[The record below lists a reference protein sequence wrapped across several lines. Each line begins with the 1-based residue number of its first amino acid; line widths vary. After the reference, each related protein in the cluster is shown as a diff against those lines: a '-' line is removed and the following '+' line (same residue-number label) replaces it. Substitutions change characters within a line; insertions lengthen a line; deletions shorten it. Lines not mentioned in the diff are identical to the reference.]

1 MLMRSRLSVHNL
13 NIRHPKMWL
22 GVCIAL
28 GVVTLLI
35 WGNSMRTSTQSAQQ
49 SGSLLAFLTPWLTA
63 LGIQPEGFHSI
74 LRKLAHFSE
83 YGLLGVLW
91 TMELWLGPHREKR
104 RGAME
109 LWRGPHRGKRRGAM
123 ERLSFCMLTAFLDET
138 IQLFV
143 PGRSGE
149 IRDVW
154 IDTAG
159 AWTGIVITT
168 CLVCIAMKFR
178 NRNKNM

>member
-109 LWRGPHRGKRRGAM
+109 
-123 ERLSFCMLTAFLDET
+123 RLSFCMLTAFLDET

>member
-1 MLMRSRLSVHNL
+1 MHNL

-22 GVCIAL
+22 GVCLAI
-28 GVVTLLI
+28 GVATLLI

-109 LWRGPHRGKRRGAM
+109 
-123 ERLSFCMLTAFLDET
+123 RLSFCMLTAFLDET

>member
-1 MLMRSRLSVHNL
+1 
-13 NIRHPKMWL
+13 MWL

-109 LWRGPHRGKRRGAM
+109 
-123 ERLSFCMLTAFLDET
+123 RLSFCMLTAFLDET

>member
-1 MLMRSRLSVHNL
+1 MKSRLSVHNL

-22 GVCIAL
+22 GVCMAL

-63 LGIQPEGFHSI
+63 LGIQPEGFHTI

-91 TMELWLGPHREKR
+91 TMELWLGPHRE
-104 RGAME
+104 
-109 LWRGPHRGKRRGAM
+109 KRRGAM

>member
-1 MLMRSRLSVHNL
+1 MHNL

-22 GVCIAL
+22 GVCMAL

-63 LGIQPEGFHSI
+63 LGIQPEGFHTI
-74 LRKLAHFSE
+74 LRKLAHLSE

-91 TMELWLGPHREKR
+91 TMELWLGPHRE
-104 RGAME
+104 
-109 LWRGPHRGKRRGAM
+109 KRRGAM

-168 CLVCIAMKFR
+168 CLVCIAAKFR

>member
-1 MLMRSRLSVHNL
+1 MHNL

-22 GVCIAL
+22 GVCLAI
-28 GVVTLLI
+28 GVATLLI

-63 LGIQPEGFHSI
+63 LGIQPEGFHTI

-91 TMELWLGPHREKR
+91 TMELWLGPHRE
-104 RGAME
+104 
-109 LWRGPHRGKRRGAM
+109 KRRGAM

-168 CLVCIAMKFR
+168 CLVCIA

>member
-1 MLMRSRLSVHNL
+1 MHNL

-35 WGNSMRTSTQSAQQ
+35 CGNSMRTSTQSAQQ

-109 LWRGPHRGKRRGAM
+109 
-123 ERLSFCMLTAFLDET
+123 RLSFCMLTAFLDET

>member
-1 MLMRSRLSVHNL
+1 MANRRCIHSRA
-13 NIRHPKMWL
+13 WL
-22 GVCIAL
+22 GICIAL
-28 GVVTLLI
+28 VLVTLLI
-35 WGNSMRTSTQSAQQ
+35 WGNSMRTATQSDQQ
-49 SGSLLAFLTPWLTA
+49 STSLLSWLTPWLSA
-63 LGIQPEGFHSI
+63 VGIQPEGFHAI

-91 TMELWLGPHREKR
+91 TMELWLGPHR
-104 RGAME
+104 
-109 LWRGPHRGKRRGAM
+109 GKRRGTM

-159 AWTGIVITT
+159 AWTGIVMTT
-168 CLVCIAMKFR
+168 CLVCIAAKFL

>member
-1 MLMRSRLSVHNL
+1 MRSRLSVHNL

-91 TMELWLGPHREKR
+91 TMELWLGPHR
-104 RGAME
+104 
-109 LWRGPHRGKRRGAM
+109 GKRRGAM

>member
-1 MLMRSRLSVHNL
+1 M
-13 NIRHPKMWL
+13 
-22 GVCIAL
+22 AL
-28 GVVTLLI
+28 GVMTLLI
-35 WGNSMRTSTQSAQQ
+35 CGNSMRTSTQSAQQ

-63 LGIQPEGFHSI
+63 LGIQPEGFHTI

-91 TMELWLGPHREKR
+91 TIELWLGPHSE
-104 RGAME
+104 
-109 LWRGPHRGKRRGAM
+109 KRRGAM

-168 CLVCIAMKFR
+168 CLVCIAMKFL

>member
-1 MLMRSRLSVHNL
+1 MHNL

-22 GVCIAL
+22 GVCMAL

-63 LGIQPEGFHSI
+63 LGIQPEGFHTI

-91 TMELWLGPHREKR
+91 TMELWLGPHRE
-104 RGAME
+104 
-109 LWRGPHRGKRRGAM
+109 KRRGAM

-168 CLVCIAMKFR
+168 CLACIAMKFR

>member
-1 MLMRSRLSVHNL
+1 MSRRLSVHNL
-13 NIRHPKMWL
+13 DTRHPKLWL
-22 GVCIAL
+22 GACIML
-28 GVVTLLI
+28 GVMTLLI
-35 WGNSMRTSTQSAQQ
+35 WGNSMRTSAQSAQQ
-49 SGSLLAFLTPWLTA
+49 SGSILALLTPWLNA
-63 LGIQPEGFHSI
+63 LGIQPEGFHTI

-91 TMELWLGPHREKR
+91 TSELWLGPHKERR
-104 RGAME
+104 RGTV
-109 LWRGPHRGKRRGAM
+109 
-123 ERLSFCMLTAFLDET
+123 ERLGFCMLTAFLDET

-159 AWTGIVITT
+159 ALTGIVVTT
-168 CLVCIAMKFR
+168 CLLYIGKRCLRRK
-178 NRNKNM
+178 

>member
-1 MLMRSRLSVHNL
+1 MHNL

-22 GVCIAL
+22 GVCLAI
-28 GVVTLLI
+28 GVATLLI

-63 LGIQPEGFHSI
+63 LGIQPEGFHTI

-91 TMELWLGPHREKR
+91 TMELWLGPHRE
-104 RGAME
+104 
-109 LWRGPHRGKRRGAM
+109 KRRGAM

>member
-1 MLMRSRLSVHNL
+1 
-13 NIRHPKMWL
+13 
-22 GVCIAL
+22 
-28 GVVTLLI
+28 
-35 WGNSMRTSTQSAQQ
+35 MRTSTQSAQQ

-63 LGIQPEGFHSI
+63 LGIQPEGFHTI

-91 TMELWLGPHREKR
+91 TIELWLGPHRE
-104 RGAME
+104 
-109 LWRGPHRGKRRGAM
+109 KRRGAM

-154 IDTAG
+154 IDIAG
-159 AWTGIVITT
+159 AWTGIMITT

-178 NRNKNM
+178 NRNKNI

>member
-1 MLMRSRLSVHNL
+1 MANRRCIHSRA
-13 NIRHPKMWL
+13 WL
-22 GVCIAL
+22 GICIAL
-28 GVVTLLI
+28 VLVTLLI
-35 WGNSMRTSTQSAQQ
+35 WGNSMRTATQSDQQ
-49 SGSLLAFLTPWLTA
+49 STSLLSWLTPWLSA
-63 LGIQPEGFHSI
+63 VGIQPEGFHAI

-91 TMELWLGPHREKR
+91 TIELWL
-104 RGAME
+104 
-109 LWRGPHRGKRRGAM
+109 GPHRGKRRGTM
-123 ERLSFCMLTAFLDET
+123 ERLSFCMLTALLDET

-168 CLVCIAMKFR
+168 CLACIAMKFR

>member
-1 MLMRSRLSVHNL
+1 MHNL

-109 LWRGPHRGKRRGAM
+109 
-123 ERLSFCMLTAFLDET
+123 RLSFCMLTAFLDET

>member
-1 MLMRSRLSVHNL
+1 M
-13 NIRHPKMWL
+13 
-22 GVCIAL
+22 AL

-63 LGIQPEGFHSI
+63 LGIQPEGFHTI

-91 TMELWLGPHREKR
+91 TIELWLGPHRE
-104 RGAME
+104 
-109 LWRGPHRGKRRGAM
+109 KRRGAM

-154 IDTAG
+154 IDIAG
-159 AWTGIVITT
+159 AWTGIMITT

-178 NRNKNM
+178 NRNKNI